1 MIGLGTLINVAGV
14 LIGGLGG
21 MLFGKKLHGRYQQN
35 LMTAIGLCVLF
46 LGIGGSMEEMLTL
59 TDGGLAS
66 QGTMMLIASLAFGAL
81 LGEWINLEYHMEQ
94 FGDWLKRKTKS
105 TGDVHFVNGFVTTS
119 LTICI
124 GAMAVVGS
132 IQDGVAGDYS
142 ILTTKAILDLVI
154 VMVMTASLGKG
165 CIFAAIPVALFQGT
179 ITLLATF
186 LQPLLTEQAL
196 ANLSLTGSVLIF
208 CVGVNLIF
216 GKKIKVANL
225 LPAIIIAVLYAY
237 LPLS

>member
-1 MIGLGTLINVAGV
+1 
-14 LIGGLGG
+14 
-21 MLFGKKLHGRYQQN
+21 
-35 LMTAIGLCVLF
+35 
-46 LGIGGSMEEMLTL
+46 
-59 TDGGLAS
+59 
-66 QGTMMLIASLAFGAL
+66 MLIASLAIGAL
-81 LGEWINLEYHMEQ
+81 IGEWINLEYHMEQ
-94 FGDWLKRKTKS
+94 FGDWLKRKTKN

-132 IQDGVAGDYS
+132 IQDGVSGDYS

-186 LQPLLTEQAL
+186 LQPLLTGQAL

-208 CVGVNLIF
+208 CVGVNLVF
-216 GKKIKVANL
+216 GKKIKGANL
-225 LPAIIIAVLYAY
+225 LPAIRLAVLYAY

>member
-1 MIGLGTLINVAGV
+1 MIGFGTLINIVGI
-14 LIGGLGG
+14 LIGGCGG
-21 MLFGKKLHGRYQQN
+21 ILFGKKLSGRYQQN
-35 LMTAIGLCVLF
+35 LMTAIGLCILF
-46 LGIGGSMEEMLTL
+46 LGISGSMEEMLLL
-59 TDGGLAS
+59 TDDGLAS
-66 QGTMMLIASLAFGAL
+66 QGTMMLIASLAIGAL
-81 LGEWINLEYHMEQ
+81 IGEWINLEYHMEQ
-94 FGDWLKRKTKS
+94 FGDWLKRKTKN

-132 IQDGVAGDYS
+132 IQDGVSGDYS

-186 LQPLLTEQAL
+186 LQLLLTGQAL

-208 CVGVNLIF
+208 CVGVNLVF

>member
-1 MIGLGTLINVAGV
+1 
-14 LIGGLGG
+14 
-21 MLFGKKLHGRYQQN
+21 
-35 LMTAIGLCVLF
+35 
-46 LGIGGSMEEMLTL
+46 
-59 TDGGLAS
+59 
-66 QGTMMLIASLAFGAL
+66 MLIASLAFGAL

-208 CVGVNLIF
+208 CDGVNLIF